1 MKSTLVNMVLSLGII
16 TIIAAALLAGI
27 YTTTKEPISAAQLN
41 KQVEAIKAVTPA
53 FDNDPVSE
61 AIEITPEGEST
72 PLKVFPAKMGG
83 QLVGAAVESYS
94 SQGFSGDIKLIYG
107 FDAEGNITG
116 YAVMQHAETPGLGAK
131 MDEWFRSP
139 EGHRSVIGLN
149 PATSNLTVSKD
160 GGDVDAITAATITS
174 RAFLDALTRAASAF
188 AQLSAQK

>member
-16 TIIAAALLAGI
+16 TIIAAALLAGV

-139 EGHRSVIGLN
+139 EGHRSIIGLN